1 MAIVDDRGRI
11 GGKVNLIDAVIAVVI
26 LGLIP
31 VAFGAYLLF
40 RTPPPTLTEIAPK
53 AVHQGNNLR
62 VTITGQNLRPFLRV
76 TFNNLQGK
84 NFLIGNTN
92 YAIVELPDLE
102 PGSYDVVLWDYKQEM
117 ARMPKALTVLPLA
130 PTPTVVMEV
139 RGMFRG
145 LALDRLAT
153 IKAGDRF
160 PPTGDG
166 TATVVSVGAPKPSE
180 MLIRSG
186 AASLTVPIAGK
197 TDLPAVVRVQCFHG
211 DEPGR
216 IGEMRPVAGP
226 GTAGGRRAGLHPPAL
241 GARRLAVVSDF
252 RSADVHGPLTCP
264 CAITR
269 S

>member
-11 GGKVNLIDAVIAVVI
+11 GGKVNLIDAVIAVVL

-40 RTPPPTLTEIAPK
+40 RTPPPTLTEVTPK

-145 LALDRLAT
+145 LAPERLAK

-160 PPTGDG
+160 PPTGEG
-166 TATVVSVGAPKPSE
+166 AAAVVSVGAPKASE

-186 AASLTVPIAGK
+186 TASLTVPIAGK
-197 TDLPAVVRVQCFHG
+197 TDLPAVLRVQCFTVTNLDG
-211 DEPGR
+211 SVR
-216 IGEMRPVAGP
+216 CAVAGP
-226 GTAGGRRAGLHPPAL
+226 
-241 GARRLAVVSDF
+241 VQQ
-252 RSADVHGPLTCP
+252 ADVAPGSILPLS
-264 CAITR
+264 AEDGWLSFQISEVLASAAR
-269 S
+269 